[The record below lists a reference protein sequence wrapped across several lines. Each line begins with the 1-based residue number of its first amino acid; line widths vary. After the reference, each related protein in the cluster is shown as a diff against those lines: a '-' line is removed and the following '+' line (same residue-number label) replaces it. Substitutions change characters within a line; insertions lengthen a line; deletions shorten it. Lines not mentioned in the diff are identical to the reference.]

1 MAYVAVATATAAV
14 INGTIS
20 TLAKDKVYK
29 AQVNQMDFQNR
40 LGQLNSQQ
48 QLDLAMQLQN
58 AQSDN
63 EKFKILQSTVAQ
75 MDVATATGNA
85 SILAAS
91 VGAQSKNSMTT
102 AIIIGASLVAL
113 IGAAYFLTKKD

>member
-1 MAYVAVATATAAV
+1 MAYVAVATATASV

>member
-1 MAYVAVATATAAV
+1 MAYVAVATATASV

-58 AQSDN
+58 AQDDN
-63 EKFKILQSTVAQ
+63 EKFIILQSTVAQ